1 MNAYQDWVLKIREG
15 KVGCANPIHKKTTT
29 DDDSEFLT
37 CAVAEMDGFLD
48 NVTPQKSNKRKR
60 GIQRNKRCVDWWSEV
75 GDTVGFVV
83 ARQMNPDPRV
93 LDPDFA
99 K

>member
-60 GIQRNKRCVDWWSEV
+60 GIQPTNAVSIGGQKWEIRSGSSWR
-75 GDTVGFVV
+75 
-83 ARQMNPDPRV
+83 
-93 LDPDFA
+93 A